1 MEENFAVGFT
11 PDKTDGQATAQ
22 FPASCL
28 VADATFQPRADDVQ
42 LRFTHG
48 ALETEQQTIVEQ
60 RRMINTVAVTDKSIG
75 EAAEFQQTIPV
86 GIVPGQPRDF
96 QTEDDSYLAEG
107 HFAGHASKS
116 GTLGGAAAR
125 QTEVFIDDDDLRVGP
140 AQLTGSLGQ
149 GVLAGRGFSVVLHL
163 RGRGLA
169 NIDEGGSLGMGRFD
183 FGGISHG
190 SAPGYHWLGR
200 LWS

>member
-1 MEENFAVGFT
+1 MFIDVALAASFAVRVSASIHRIGEDMVNGGVSGSDPANLSLRPILQREGQSFGAEPKPDPARRAELGEALEDRAKRAGNGRIGMEENFAVGFT

-96 QTEDDSYLAEG
+96 QTEDD
-107 HFAGHASKS
+107 
-116 GTLGGAAAR
+116 
-125 QTEVFIDDDDLRVGP
+125 
-140 AQLTGSLGQ
+140 
-149 GVLAGRGFSVVLHL
+149 
-163 RGRGLA
+163 
-169 NIDEGGSLGMGRFD
+169 
-183 FGGISHG
+183 
-190 SAPGYHWLGR
+190 
-200 LWS
+200 